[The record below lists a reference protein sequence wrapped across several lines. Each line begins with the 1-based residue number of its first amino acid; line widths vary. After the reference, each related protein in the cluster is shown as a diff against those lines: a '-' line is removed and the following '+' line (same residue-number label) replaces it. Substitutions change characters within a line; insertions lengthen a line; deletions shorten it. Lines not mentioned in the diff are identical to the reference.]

1 MPSPI
6 DSISSLSFFIP
17 PPLIEDDNKI
27 RESPIINKGLIII
40 EDPNNI
46 KRNERIIWDQRP
58 RK

>member
-46 KRNERIIWDQRP
+46 KRNERIIWD
-58 RK
+58 